1 MQPPPSPVDAS
12 SSSAPVTPPA
22 AAETAR
28 DAEAAPR
35 RDARLDALAKAG
47 VLLVDLADH
56 ATQLATLLSDAA
68 RARNL
73 AGGLGR
79 RAELARALGRKLS
92 LFSDSRTVT
101 TTALVNDAVLA
112 LDGLAVDV
120 EYGADFASDIRIKN
134 QVARCRLAV
143 VTAGSAINDA
153 RHAAATRI

>member
-1 MQPPPSPVDAS
+1 MQPPTSPASAS
-12 SSSAPVTPPA
+12 SPSAPVEPA
-22 AAETAR
+22 SGAQGSVP
-28 DAEAAPR
+28 APR

-153 RHAAATRI
+153 RHASATPL